1 MPRIR
6 IEMDRGAGWE
16 LRAEGDVA
24 LGKNSADCCLTGSA
38 AICPACM
45 GDDIAAQVR
54 ADLPRY
60 AVQYPHRGFLDGV
73 LVGEVQPVRRCRRR

>member
-1 MPRIR
+1 MAHVR

-24 LGKNSADCCLTGSA
+24 GADA
-38 AICPACM
+38 
-45 GDDIAAQVR
+45 DRVR

-73 LVGEVQPVRRCRRR
+73 LVGEVQPVRRKGRA